1 MISGMKWVIKI
12 LQMQDHQVVCGFCNQ
27 LESILRYFALNL
39 PMKNRDG
46 ILQLQGSGCKSLE

>member
-12 LQMQDHQVVCGFCNQ
+12 LQMQGHQVVCGFCNQ
-27 LESILRYFALNL
+27 LERILRYFALNL

-46 ILQLQGSGCKSLE
+46 ILQLQGIGCKSLE